1 MPQFFMGRYRYE
13 RFPSTVNSTVNIS
26 PCLQDKS
33 QTPLTSLEKSQAK
46 INAGC
51 EKEAGSSMWIYVL
64 LGNLL
69 RGIGETPI
77 QPLGITYIDDY
88 AIEENAALYIGCV
101 QTVAII
107 GPIFGFLLGSL
118 CAKLYVDI
126 GFVDLDFFP
135 SLKSLFGNPV
145 YILYLCASIIQFNS
159 LIGMVTYKPKYI
171 EQQYGQTSSK
181 TNFVIGLINIP
192 AVAFGIFSGGL
203 VMKKF
208 RIGVLGAAKLSLGSS
223 FFGYLLLLSLFAMG
237 CENSEVAGLT
247 VSYHGTKL
255 MTAYEQAVF
264 SECNAGCSCSNNDWD
279 PICGENGVTYISA
292 CLAGCQASNGSGK
305 NTVRQSF
312 IPMCDVIFFA
322 NTTRCIK
329 PHLKSFA
336 LGIYTL
342 AIRVLGSDHSVNKS
356 TMTVETKSSNV
367 NGSNQE
373 AEPNQPLDD
382 EENKTQPLK
391 KKTSSCSGLKAF
403 LAALSFSY
411 FSKALSGTIM
421 KSSITQIERR
431 FELTSSTAGFVDGS
445 FEMGNLLVIAFVS
458 YFGAK
463 LHRPKVIAVGCF
475 TMALGC
481 FLSAMP
487 HFFMGYYKY
496 ETASHRASSANLTSS
511 INPCSLHQDMNDTTL
526 EVSHSACLHT
536 IAMMGPMFGF
546 LLGSLCAKLYVDVG
560 FVDPGITS
568 LPPVGIGIFLGGFIM
583 KKYKMGIVVATKFS
597 FIMSFLAYAISFLH
611 FFVGCESYAVAGMTV
626 SYEGKPIPFDE
637 NAIFSDCNSH
647 CKCAS
652 NVWDPVCGDNGITCV
667 QPEFKALAVGL
678 YTLIMRMLAGI
689 PAPVYFG
696 AVIDKT
702 CLKWGSTSCGQRG
715 ACRLYDSVSNRY
727 VFLGLAA
734 LLRGPSYLFAIIC
747 YIFIKKHFQNK
758 NSEPIE
764 NGQEDAP
771 MNKEDNCKIQQ
782 RLPGSPDGENES
794 SI

>member
-1 MPQFFMGRYRYE
+1 
-13 RFPSTVNSTVNIS
+13 
-26 PCLQDKS
+26 
-33 QTPLTSLEKSQAK
+33 
-46 INAGC
+46 
-51 EKEAGSSMWIYVL
+51 
-64 LGNLL
+64 
-69 RGIGETPI
+69 
-77 QPLGITYIDDY
+77 
-88 AIEENAALYIGCV
+88 
-101 QTVAII
+101 
-107 GPIFGFLLGSL
+107 
-118 CAKLYVDI
+118 
-126 GFVDLDFFP
+126 
-135 SLKSLFGNPV
+135 
-145 YILYLCASIIQFNS
+145 
-159 LIGMVTYKPKYI
+159 
-171 EQQYGQTSSK
+171 
-181 TNFVIGLINIP
+181 
-192 AVAFGIFSGGL
+192 
-203 VMKKF
+203 
-208 RIGVLGAAKLSLGSS
+208 
-223 FFGYLLLLSLFAMG
+223 
-237 CENSEVAGLT
+237 
-247 VSYHGTKL
+247 
-255 MTAYEQAVF
+255 
-264 SECNAGCSCSNNDWD
+264 
-279 PICGENGVTYISA
+279 
-292 CLAGCQASNGSGK
+292 
-305 NTVRQSF
+305 
-312 IPMCDVIFFA
+312 
-322 NTTRCIK
+322 
-329 PHLKSFA
+329 
-336 LGIYTL
+336 
-342 AIRVLGSDHSVNKS
+342 
-356 TMTVETKSSNV
+356 MTVETKSSNV
-367 NGSNQE
+367 NDSNQE

-382 EENKTQPLK
+382 EENKNPPVK
-391 KKTSSCSGLKAF
+391 KKTSSCTGLKAF

-431 FELTSSTAGFVDGS
+431 FDLTSSTAGFVDGS

-496 ETASHRASSANLTSS
+496 ETASHGASSANLTSS

-526 EVSHSACLHT
+526 EVSHSGCEKEPSSYMWIYILLGNMLRGIGETPVTPLGISYLDDFAKEENVPVYVACLHT

-546 LLGSLCAKLYVDVG
+546 LLGSLCAKLYVDIG
-560 FVDPGITS
+560 FVDPGSITITPQDSRWVGAWWLGFLIAGTTNFLCAIPFCFLPKSLKKPKEANNDKTSCGLLEKKGDTKKKLTPENAKSRKWSIMLKDFCTSLKKVLSNRMYFTFLCCSLLQFSSFIGFLTYKPKYMEQQYGQSTSKSNLLIGITS
-568 LPPVGIGIFLGGFIM
+568 LPPVGIGIFLGGLIM
-583 KKYKMGIVVATKFS
+583 KKYKMGIVGATKFS
-597 FIMSFLAYAISFLH
+597 FIMSFVSYAISFLH

-652 NVWDPVCGDNGITCV
+652 NVWDPVCGDNGITYVSACLAGCETSVGHGKNRVFHNCRCLEISSSWTGNNTATLGQCPKNEACSMNFIYYTVIQVIGGFCYALGGTPAYMIMFRCV

-715 ACRLYDSVSNRY
+715 ACRLYDSVANRY

-734 LLRGPSYLFAIIC
+734 LLRGPSYLIAIIF

-758 NSEPIE
+758 NSKPIE

-782 RLPGSPDGENES
+782 HLPGSPDGENES